1 MGGSGALWG
10 GRAQGE
16 ADEQAAA
23 EGGGG
28 RGEARRGGG
37 GGGGAGEGAEGHRE
51 EAPDAVLLT
60 APPSPSTPKRTTPP
74 PPGPGRPA
82 QPETEDCATF
92 AGGDA
97 AEFTLSNTQMGL
109 ASHEQECSAHFRS
122 PHGSRHPRHGPTFF
136 VVVLLKFYHGGCGS
150 SKC

>member
-51 EAPDAVLLT
+51 EAPNAVLLT
-60 APPSPSTPKRTTPP
+60 PP
-74 PPGPGRPA
+74 PPPPRLNARRLLPRARAAPPNRRLRTAPPLPEVTRPNSLYPTHKWASLHMNRNALPIFGPLMAAGIPGTV
-82 QPETEDCATF
+82 QPS
-92 AGGDA
+92 
-97 AEFTLSNTQMGL
+97 LW
-109 ASHEQECSAHFRS
+109 
-122 PHGSRHPRHGPTFF
+122 
-136 VVVLLKFYHGGCGS
+136 
-150 SKC
+150 

>member
-1 MGGSGALWG
+1 MGSSGALWG

-60 APPSPSTPKRTTPP
+60 APPSPSTPKRTTP